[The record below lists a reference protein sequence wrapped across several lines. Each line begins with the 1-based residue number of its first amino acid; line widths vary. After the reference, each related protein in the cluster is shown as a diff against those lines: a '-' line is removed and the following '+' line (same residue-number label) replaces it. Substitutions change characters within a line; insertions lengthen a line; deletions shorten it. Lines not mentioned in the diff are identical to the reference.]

1 MPNGFERNRPH
12 IFLTNH
18 GEREDF
24 TSPFGGGGDMNLPQR
39 DRRRHAAKL
48 RSDIARAVYAA
59 EAQLAGRDPELSAG
73 RPGFYLE
80 FEIPSSQAAAVEKLE
95 NKQGKFPI
103 ELVAV
108 RPAPEDPQGHVIA
121 TVYVPAQRK
130 DFYNG
135 KVAAYESQDQINY
148 ERGSDRQYITDENG
162 NRIEKS
168 RRPKNEVLVASL
180 DAVRL
185 GTLQSLFTDP
195 GDLPAAGQE
204 AWWEVWL
211 RAESRPAFE
220 HAAARLN
227 VMVREHAVRFAE
239 REVVLARTTRETL
252 ARVIAHTDAVAEL
265 RLNRDTPAAFMDME
279 PTAQLEWVDDVLDRL
294 APPSLDAPAVCLLDS
309 GATRSHP
316 LIEPALAAAD
326 HQAWR
331 ADWTP
336 DDNGQWRGH
345 GTQMSS
351 LALYGDLTPVL
362 ISDESIAPAHRLE
375 SVKILPGYGQND
387 PDLYGHITASAVSVA
402 EIQAPERARVFCM
415 AVTADGDHWR
425 GRPSSWSAKID
436 DVAYGEGTDQ
446 RLITISAGNISTRYS
461 AEEYLDQNDASGVQS
476 PAQAWNALTVGAVT
490 ELCNITDPT
499 YAGWTAMAPA
509 GDLSPCSRTSLT
521 FHDDWPIKPEVVF
534 EGGNCG
540 VNPATGVGDPVDDL
554 ALLSTFHRPN
564 ERLLTVTRD
573 TSAAT
578 ALVARMGAQ
587 LLADRRNAWPETVRG
602 LIVHAAR
609 WTDAMR
615 RHLPANPNQS
625 HKRLL
630 VRRYGY
636 GVPELERAL
645 RSAANDVTLIAE
657 RELQPFE
664 VVNGKVKTR
673 DMMLH
678 DFPWPQ
684 AELEGLGDIDVRMR
698 VTLSYF
704 IEPNP
709 GERGW
714 TQRHKYASHGLRF
727 AVKRAEESMA
737 AFRRRINKAAR
748 DEEETGDL
756 GGSEPG
762 WYLGPRLRN
771 KGSIH
776 SDVWEGTATDLA
788 SRHAIAVY
796 PTGGWWRHKPSLG
809 RANCRVRYS
818 LIVGLEARVALDL
831 YTPIQIAINPEIA
844 IEAEE

>member
-12 IFLTNH
+12 IVLPDH

-24 TSPFGGGGDMNLPQR
+24 TSPFGGGGDMDLPRR

-48 RSDIARAVYAA
+48 RSDIAHAVSAA

-80 FEIPSSQAAAVEKLE
+80 FEIPSAQAAAVEKLE
-95 NKQGKFPI
+95 NKQGRFPI

-130 DFYNG
+130 DFYEG
-135 KVAAYESQDQINY
+135 KVEAYESQDQINY
-148 ERGSDRQYITDENG
+148 VRGPDRQFLTDAQG

-195 GDLPAAGQE
+195 GDLPAPGQDV
-204 AWWEVWL
+204 WWEVWL

-227 VMVREHAVRFAE
+227 VAVREHTVRFAE
-239 REVVLARTTRETL
+239 REVVLARTSRETL
-252 ARVIAHTDAVAEL
+252 ARMIAHTDAVAEL
-265 RLNRDTPAAFMDME
+265 RLNRDTPSAFMEMQ
-279 PTAQLEWVDDVLDRL
+279 PTAQIEWVDDVLDRL
-294 APPSLDAPAVCLLDS
+294 APPPGDAPAVCILDS
-309 GATRSHP
+309 GSTRTHP
-316 LIEPALAAAD
+316 LIEPALAAVD

-336 DDNGQWRGH
+336 NDDGQWRGH
-345 GTQMSS
+345 GTQMSG

-362 ISDESIAPAHRLE
+362 IANGPIAPVHRLE
-375 SVKILPGYGQND
+375 SVKILPDRGQND

-402 EIQAPERARVFCM
+402 EIRAPERPRVFCM

-425 GRPSSWSAKID
+425 GRPSSWSAKVD
-436 DVAYGEGTDQ
+436 DVAYGEGSDQ
-446 RLITISAGNISTRYS
+446 RLIAISAGNILDKYS
-461 AEEYLDQNDASGVQS
+461 AAEYLDQNDASGVES

-490 ELCNITDPT
+490 ERCNITDAT
-499 YAGWTAMAPA
+499 YAGWAAMAPA

-521 FHDDWPIKPEVVF
+521 FNDDWPIKPEVVF
-534 EGGNCG
+534 EGGNHG
-540 VNPATGVGDPVDDL
+540 VDPTTGMGDHVDDL

-564 ERLLTVTRD
+564 ERLLTFSGD

-578 ALVARMGAQ
+578 ALVSRMGAQ
-587 LLADRRNAWPETVRG
+587 ILADNRTAWPETVRG
-602 LIVHAAR
+602 LIVHSAR

-615 RHLPANPNQS
+615 GHLPANPNQS
-625 HKRLL
+625 HKRVL

-636 GVPELERAL
+636 GVPDFERAR
-645 RSAANDVTLIAE
+645 RSAANDVTLISE
-657 RELQPFE
+657 QEMQPFQ
-664 VVNGKVKTR
+664 VAAGKVKTR
-673 DMMLH
+673 DMILH

-684 AELEGLGDIDVRMR
+684 AELEGLGDADVRMR

-714 TQRHKYASHGLRF
+714 TQKHKYASHGLRF

-776 SDVWEGTATDLA
+776 SDVWEGPAVDLA

-796 PTGGWWRHKPSLG
+796 PTGGWWRQKPSLG
-809 RANCRVRYS
+809 RADRHIRYS
-818 LIVGLEARVALDL
+818 LIVSLQATADVDL
-831 YTPIQIAINPEIA
+831 YTPIWTIVSPEVDV
-844 IEAEE
+844 EVET

>member
-12 IFLTNH
+12 IVLPDH

-24 TSPFGGGGDMNLPQR
+24 TSPFGGGGNMDLPQR
-39 DRRRHAAKL
+39 DRHRHSAKL
-48 RSDIARAVYAA
+48 RNDIARAVAA
-59 EAQLAGRDPELSAG
+59 ADAQLAGRDPQLSAG
-73 RPGFYLE
+73 QPGFYLE
-80 FEIPSSQAAAVEKLE
+80 FEIPSAQAATADKLE
-95 NKQGKFPI
+95 NKQGGFPI

-130 DFYNG
+130 GFYEG
-135 KVAAYESQDQINY
+135 KVEAYENEDQVNY
-148 ERGSDRQYITDENG
+148 ARGPDRQFLTDAEG

-168 RRPKNEVLVASL
+168 RRPKNEALVASL

-195 GDLPAAGQE
+195 GDLPAAGQDV
-204 AWWEVWL
+204 WWEIWL

-220 HAAARLN
+220 HAATRLN
-227 VMVREHAVRFAE
+227 VAVREHTVRFAE
-239 REVVLARTTRETL
+239 REVVLARTSRETL
-252 ARVIAHTDAVAEL
+252 TQLIVHTNAVAEV

-279 PTAQLEWVDDVLDRL
+279 PTAQREWVDDVLDRL
-294 APPSLDAPAVCLLDS
+294 APPPGDAPAVCILDS
-309 GATRSHP
+309 GCMRTHP
-316 LIEPALAAAD
+316 LIEPTLAAAD

-331 ADWTP
+331 VDWTP
-336 DDNGQWRGH
+336 NDDGQWRGH
-345 GTQMSS
+345 GTQMSG

-362 ISDESIAPAHRLE
+362 IANGPIAPVHRLE
-375 SVKILPGYGQND
+375 SVKILPDRGQND
-387 PDLYGHITASAVSVA
+387 PDLYGYVMASAISVA
-402 EIQAPERARVFCM
+402 EIRAPERARVFCM

-425 GRPSSWSAKID
+425 GRPSSWSAKVD
-436 DVAYGEGTDQ
+436 DLAYGEGADQ
-446 RLITISAGNISTRYS
+446 RLIAISAGNIRDNYP
-461 AEEYLDQNDASGVQS
+461 AAAYLDQNDASGVLS

-490 ELCNITDPT
+490 ERCNITNVT

-509 GDLSPCSRTSLT
+509 GDLSPCSRTSIT
-521 FHDDWPIKPEVVF
+521 FNDDWPIKPEVVF
-534 EGGNCG
+534 EGGNNG
-540 VNPATGVGDPVDDL
+540 VNPATGIGDHVDDL

-564 ERLLTVTRD
+564 EGLLTVAGN

-578 ALVARMGAQ
+578 ALVSRMGAQ
-587 LLADRRNAWPETVRG
+587 ILADNRTAWPETVRG
-602 LIVHAAR
+602 LIVHSAR

-615 RHLPANPNQS
+615 GHLPANPNQS

-636 GVPELERAL
+636 GVPDLDRAR
-645 RSAANDVTLIAE
+645 RSASNDVTLISE
-657 RELQPFE
+657 REMQPFQ
-664 VVNGKVKTR
+664 VANGKVKTR

-678 DFPWPQ
+678 SFPWPQ
-684 AELEGLGDIDVRMR
+684 AELEALGDADVRMR

-714 TQRHKYASHGLRF
+714 TQKHKYASHGLRF
-727 AVKRAEESMA
+727 SVKRAEESMA

-776 SDVWEGTATDLA
+776 SDVWEGTAVDLA

-796 PTGGWWRHKPSLG
+796 PTGGWWRQKPSLG
-809 RANCRVRYS
+809 RADLQIRYS
-818 LIVGLEARVALDL
+818 LIVSLEATADVDL
-831 YTPIQIAINPEIA
+831 YTPIWTIISSGVEV
-844 IEAEE
+844 ET